1 MTSKQDMTIQKA
13 LFAVNEMAQNLA
25 YDLKDYLEEIIRVTL
40 DYVKS
45 PNFSTEVKYWAMQA
59 L

>member
-1 MTSKQDMTIQKA
+1 MTIQKA